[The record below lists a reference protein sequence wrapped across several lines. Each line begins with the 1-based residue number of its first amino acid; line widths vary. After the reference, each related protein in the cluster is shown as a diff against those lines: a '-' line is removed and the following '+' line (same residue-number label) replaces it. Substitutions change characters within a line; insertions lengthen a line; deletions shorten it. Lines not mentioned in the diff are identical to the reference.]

1 MKNLLLLHL
10 VVLIFGFT
18 GILGKLITIPS
29 DELVWYRMFFATAS
43 LAIYLLVRKK
53 SFKMKSKGI
62 FQTIGVGFIIATH
75 WIFFFEAIKQSNVS
89 IALAATATG
98 SLFTAFLEPL
108 FFKRKVQ
115 LYELLLGS
123 IVILGL
129 YFIFQF
135 ETDNS
140 FGIWLGVTAALLAS
154 LFTVINGQLIKKY
167 DSTRISLYELG
178 GGVLVITLYFLLF
191 SQKSLPNFQLST
203 SDWIWMLILA
213 IICTAF
219 AFVASVKVM
228 EELTPFTVSLSIN
241 LEPVYGIVLA
251 LLIFGESEKMSS
263 GFYIG
268 TTLIL
273 CALFLNVLIKKRL
286 KKKGYLINFSS
297 LKDGAN
303 RVKK

>member
-1 MKNLLLLHL
+1 MKRKG
-10 VVLIFGFT
+10 VL
-18 GILGKLITIPS
+18 
-29 DELVWYRMFFATAS
+29 
-43 LAIYLLVRKK
+43 
-53 SFKMKSKGI
+53 
-62 FQTIGVGFIIATH
+62 QTIGVGFIIAAH

-98 SLFTAFLEPL
+98 SLFTALLEPI
-108 FFKRKVQ
+108 FFKRKLH

-140 FGIWLGVTAALLAS
+140 IGIWLGVLAAFLAS
-154 LFTVINGQLIKKY
+154 IFTVMNGQLIKQY

-178 GGVLVITLYFLLF
+178 GGVIAISIYFLIF
-191 SQKSLPNFQLST
+191 SPSSLPNFQLSS
-203 SDWIWMLILA
+203 SDWIWMLTLA
-213 IICTAF
+213 IVCTAF

-241 LEPVYGIVLA
+241 LEPVYGILLA
-251 LLIFGESEKMSS
+251 LLIFGESEKMSN

-268 TTLIL
+268 TSLIL
-273 CALFLNVLIKKRL
+273 CSLFLNVWIKRRL
-286 KKKGYLINFSS
+286 KKRGHLINFSS
-297 LKDGAN
+297 LKDN
-303 RVKK
+303 IK

>member
-18 GILGKLITIPS
+18 AILGKLITIPS
-29 DELVWYRMFFATAS
+29 EQLVWYRMFFATCS
-43 LAIYLLVRKK
+43 LALYLLLMKK
-53 SFKMKSKGI
+53 SFKMKREGLLK
-62 FQTIGVGFIIATH
+62 TIGVGFIIAAH

-98 SLFTAFLEPL
+98 SLFTALLEPV
-108 FFKRKVQ
+108 FFKRK
-115 LYELLLGS
+115 LHFYELLLGS

-135 ETDNS
+135 ETENS
-140 FGIWLGVTAALLAS
+140 IGIWLGVIAAFLAS
-154 LFTVINGQLIKKY
+154 IFTVMNGQLIKKY

-178 GGVLVITLYFLLF
+178 GGVIAISIYFLLF
-191 SQKSLPNFQLST
+191 SPDALPNFQLSA
-203 SDWIWMLILA
+203 SDWIWMLTLA
-213 IICTAF
+213 IVCTAF

-241 LEPVYGIVLA
+241 LEPVYGILLA
-251 LLIFGESEKMSS
+251 LLIFGESEKMSE

-268 TTLIL
+268 TSLIL
-273 CALFLNVLIKKRL
+273 CSLFLNVWIKRSL

-297 LKDGAN
+297 LKDN
-303 RVKK
+303 RN

>member
-18 GILGKLITIPS
+18 AILGKLITIPS
-29 DELVWYRMFFATAS
+29 DQLVWYRMFFATCS
-43 LAIYLLVRKK
+43 LAVYLAIRKK
-53 SFKMKSKGI
+53 SFKMKPKGLI
-62 FQTIGVGFIIATH
+62 QTIGVGFIIASH
-75 WIFFFEAIKQSNVS
+75 WIFFFEAIQPSNVS

-98 SLFTAFLEPL
+98 SLFTALLEPI
-108 FFKRKVQ
+108 FFNRKLQV
-115 LYELLLGS
+115 YELLLGS

-140 FGIWLGVTAALLAS
+140 LGIWLGVIAAFLAS

-167 DSTRISLYELG
+167 DSTRISFYELG
-178 GGVLVITLYFLLF
+178 GGVLAISLYFLIF
-191 SQKSLPNFQLST
+191 SQQSLPNFQLST
-203 SDWIWMLILA
+203 SDWVWMLTLA
-213 IICTAF
+213 LVCTAF

-241 LEPVYGIVLA
+241 LEPVYGIILA

-263 GFYIG
+263 GFYVG
-268 TTLIL
+268 TLLIL
-273 CALFLNVLIKKRL
+273 CALFLNVLIKRRL
-286 KKKGYLINFSS
+286 KKKGYLINFST
-297 LKDGAN
+297 LKQN
-303 RVKK
+303 SN

>member
-18 GILGKLITIPS
+18 AILGKLITIPS
-29 DELVWYRMFFATAS
+29 EQLVWYRMFFATCS
-43 LAIYLLVRKK
+43 LALYLLLMKK
-53 SFKMKSKGI
+53 SFKMKREGLLK
-62 FQTIGVGFIIATH
+62 TIGVGFIIAAH

-98 SLFTAFLEPL
+98 SLFTALLEPV
-108 FFKRKVQ
+108 FFKRK
-115 LYELLLGS
+115 LHFYELLLGS

-135 ETDNS
+135 ETENS
-140 FGIWLGVTAALLAS
+140 IGIWLGVIAAFLAS
-154 LFTVINGQLIKKY
+154 IFTVMNGQLIKKY

-178 GGVLVITLYFLLF
+178 GGVIAISIYFLLF
-191 SQKSLPNFQLST
+191 SPDALPNFQLSA
-203 SDWIWMLILA
+203 SDWIWMLTLA
-213 IICTAF
+213 IVCTAF

-241 LEPVYGIVLA
+241 LEPVYGILLA
-251 LLIFGESEKMSS
+251 LLIFGESEKMSE
-263 GFYIG
+263 GFYVG
-268 TTLIL
+268 TSLIL
-273 CALFLNVLIKKRL
+273 CSLFLNVWIKRRL

-297 LKDGAN
+297 LKDN
-303 RVKK
+303 RN

>member
-18 GILGKLITIPS
+18 AILGKLITIPS
-29 DELVWYRMFFATAS
+29 DQLVWYRMFFATCS
-43 LAIYLLVRKK
+43 LAVYLVLMKK
-53 SFKMKSKGI
+53 SFKMKRIGI
-62 FQTIGVGFIIATH
+62 VKTIGVGVIIAAH
-75 WIFFFEAIKQSNVS
+75 WVFFFEAIKQSNVS

-98 SLFTAFLEPL
+98 SLFTALLEPI
-108 FFKRKVQ
+108 FFKRK
-115 LYELLLGS
+115 LHFYELLLGS

-140 FGIWLGVTAALLAS
+140 LGIWLGVLAAFLAS
-154 LFTVINGQLIKKY
+154 LFTVMNGQLIKLY
-167 DSTRISLYELG
+167 DSTRISFYELG
-178 GGVLVITLYFLLF
+178 GGVIAITLYFLIF
-191 SQKSLPNFQLST
+191 SPSSLPNFQLSN
-203 SDWIWMLILA
+203 SDWLWMLVLA
-213 IICTAF
+213 IVCTAF

-241 LEPVYGIVLA
+241 LEPIYGILLA
-251 LLIFGESEKMSS
+251 LLIFGESEKMSP

-268 TTLIL
+268 TSLIL
-273 CALFLNVLIKKRL
+273 CSLFLNVWIKRRL

-297 LKDGAN
+297 LKDTKN
-303 RVKK
+303 

>member
-18 GILGKLITIPS
+18 AILGKLITIPS
-29 DELVWYRMFFATAS
+29 EQLVWYRMFFATCS
-43 LAIYLLVRKK
+43 LALYLLLMKK
-53 SFKMKSKGI
+53 SFKMKREGLLK
-62 FQTIGVGFIIATH
+62 TIGVGFIIAAH

-98 SLFTAFLEPL
+98 SLFTALLEPV
-108 FFKRKVQ
+108 FFKRK
-115 LYELLLGS
+115 LHFYELLLGS

-135 ETDNS
+135 ETENS
-140 FGIWLGVTAALLAS
+140 IGIWLGVIAAFLAS
-154 LFTVINGQLIKKY
+154 IFTVMNGQLIKKY

-178 GGVLVITLYFLLF
+178 GGVIAISIYFLLF
-191 SQKSLPNFQLST
+191 LPDALPSFQLSA
-203 SDWIWMLILA
+203 SDWIWMLTLA
-213 IICTAF
+213 IVCTAF

-241 LEPVYGIVLA
+241 LEPVYGILLA
-251 LLIFGESEKMSS
+251 LLIFGESEKMSE
-263 GFYIG
+263 GFYVG
-268 TTLIL
+268 TSLIL
-273 CALFLNVLIKKRL
+273 CSLFLNVWIKRRL

-297 LKDGAN
+297 LKDN
-303 RVKK
+303 RN

>member
-18 GILGKLITIPS
+18 AILGKLITIPS
-29 DELVWYRMFFATAS
+29 EQLVWYRMFFATLA
-43 LAIYLLVRKK
+43 LAIYLLAKKK
-53 SFKMKSKGI
+53 SFRMKREGVLK
-62 FQTIGVGFIIATH
+62 TIGVGFIIAAH

-98 SLFTAFLEPL
+98 SLFTALLEPI
-108 FFKRKVQ
+108 FFKRKLH

-129 YFIFQF
+129 FFIFQF
-135 ETDNS
+135 ETENS
-140 FGIWLGVTAALLAS
+140 VGIWLGVMAALLAS
-154 LFTVINGQLIKKY
+154 LFTVMNGQLIKRY

-178 GGVLVITLYFLLF
+178 GGVIAISIYFLLF
-191 SQKSLPNFQLST
+191 SPSTLPNFQLST

-213 IICTAF
+213 IVCTAF

-241 LEPVYGIVLA
+241 LEPVYGILLA
-251 LLIFGESEKMSS
+251 LLIFGESEKMSE
-263 GFYIG
+263 GFYLG
-268 TTLIL
+268 TSLIL
-273 CALFLNVLIKKRL
+273 CSLFLNVWIKRRL

-297 LKDGAN
+297 LKD
-303 RVKK
+303 RVN